1 MISSSSSLIVS
12 RDKDWVRS
20 PHRREKMSSGKS
32 MLAPSAQTIS
42 DIVSLCCHID
52 EDHPMDTINGITSWG
67 LRRWS
72 SYSLEDGQSLER
84 LPDSNK

>member
-1 MISSSSSLIVS
+1 ME
-12 RDKDWVRS
+12 
-20 PHRREKMSSGKS
+20 REQMSSGKS
-32 MLAPSAQTIS
+32 MLAPSAQTIF

-72 SYSLEDGQSLER
+72 SYSLGDGRSLER
-84 LPDSNK
+84 LPDFKK

>member
-1 MISSSSSLIVS
+1 MEPAGDTLALNWPKVVVAFPSICGYIANTLSPCRCFFWFSL
-12 RDKDWVRS
+12 R
-20 PHRREKMSSGKS
+20 P
-32 MLAPSAQTIS
+32 AS
-42 DIVSLCCHID
+42 DSK
-52 EDHPMDTINGITSWG
+52 ITSWG